1 MGSQNQQ
8 SGGMSVAN
16 AGLPRLKAHLR
27 VEERCE
33 MTHQHLKACHMKKP
47 STRVIAILL
56 FCAATPLS
64 YAQLPSGN
72 VFGGYS
78 YLNADLI
85 NSTGTRAN
93 LNGWEASVE
102 GKVLPI
108 IGLVADFS
116 GEYGR
121 PGSIPVPVTT
131 TCVTPVGGL
140 PGGCILA
147 PPSQNVSE
155 HNFLFGP
162 RVSFRIAKFRP
173 FVHVLVGASHLSESY
188 ATTSSNSFADAI
200 GGGLDYRLIPRI
212 SWRVQAD
219 ALQTR
224 FSSSTQNN
232 VRISTGVA
240 IQF

>member
-1 MGSQNQQ
+1 
-8 SGGMSVAN
+8 
-16 AGLPRLKAHLR
+16 
-27 VEERCE
+27 
-33 MTHQHLKACHMKKP
+33 MTHQPLKVCPMKKP
-47 STRVIAILL
+47 SSRMIASAFLL
-56 FCAATPLS
+56 FCGATALS

-78 YLNADLI
+78 YLNADFANGI
-85 NSTGTRAN
+85 GTRAN

-102 GKVLPI
+102 GKVLPF

-116 GEYGR
+116 GEYGIA
-121 PGSIPVPVTT
+121 GSGPVPVST

-140 PGGCILA
+140 PGGCILT
-147 PPSQNVSE
+147 PPSQNIAE

-162 RVSFRIAKFRP
+162 RASFRIAKFRP
-173 FVHVLVGASHLSESY
+173 FVHFLVGASHVSESY

-200 GGGLDYRLIPRI
+200 GGGLDYRLIPRV

-219 ALQTR
+219 ALETR
-224 FSSSTQNN
+224 LSGSTQNN